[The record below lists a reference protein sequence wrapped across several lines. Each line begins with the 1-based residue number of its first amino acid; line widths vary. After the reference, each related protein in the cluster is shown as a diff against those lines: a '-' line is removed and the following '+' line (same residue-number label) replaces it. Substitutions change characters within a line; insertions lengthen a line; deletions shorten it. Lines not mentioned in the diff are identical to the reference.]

1 MNDPSTQ
8 SIEIT
13 IPAEAT
19 GTRLDRYL
27 SENDDLE
34 LTRSRIHKLMAT
46 GMVLLDGIAVN
57 KSYRVRGGEVIS
69 LSIPPQPR
77 MHLEGEAIPLDI
89 VFEDEHLLVINKP
102 AGMVTH
108 PAPGHPGGTLVNAV
122 VNHIGQL
129 PRAGDNARPGIVH
142 RLDKNTSGLLVV
154 ALNERAYQ
162 GLQKD
167 LQDHTVKRSYL
178 GLACGHMPDKES
190 RIDEPIGRSRQN
202 RLKMAVDG
210 SGAREAIT
218 HYVLRERYR
227 TYDLL
232 EISLHTGR
240 THQIRVHLAHLG
252 HPIFGDPDYG
262 GRDKWHRGIFA
273 PERPLAKK
281 LLGMMPRQALHAFR
295 LGFNHPIDGAE
306 MSFES
311 PLPDDYRALLETLDQ
326 EGH

>member
-1 MNDPSTQ
+1 MTDPTAQ
-8 SIEIT
+8 SIEVT
-13 IPAEAT
+13 ISAEAA

-27 SENDDLE
+27 SEHDDLE
-34 LTRSRIHKLMAT
+34 LTRSRIHKLMAS
-46 GMVLLDGIAVN
+46 GNVLLDGIEAG
-57 KSYRVRGGEVIS
+57 KSYRVKGGEVVV
-69 LSIPPQPR
+69 LNIPPQPK
-77 MHLEGEAIPLDI
+77 MHLEGEAIPLDV

-122 VNHIGQL
+122 INHLGQL
-129 PRAGDNARPGIVH
+129 PNAGDSERPGIVH

-154 ALNERAYQ
+154 ARNEKAYL

-178 GLACGHMPDKES
+178 GLACGHMPDDEK
-190 RIDEPIGRSRQN
+190 RIDLPIGRSRRN
-202 RLKMAVDG
+202 RLKMAVNG

-218 HYVLRERYR
+218 YYVLKERYR

-232 EISLHTGR
+232 EVSLHTGR

-262 GRDKWHRGIFA
+262 GREKWHRGIFA
-273 PERPLAKK
+273 PERPLARK
-281 LLGMMPRQALHAFR
+281 LLEMMPRQALHAFR
-295 LGFNHPIDGAE
+295 LGFTHPTDGTE